1 MTVVLAIDA
10 LEYEKI
16 EEFDCENLKQVT
28 YGKTD
33 ISEFDQPRTMVLWSS
48 FMTGENKEE
57 EILAKGDEEMW
68 NTEFKIGETFFSNF
82 KNPKIIDLPGFSY
95 DRSQHEKERE
105 LMKEFFE
112 EAENDEEKKEIREE
126 YNQHGLKHHRK
137 VKEQFLNS
145 LKKDHDFVLGYFS
158 AADVIGHLN
167 FGNRVLMKMIYDDLD
182 EIAQEIKEI
191 RDDNLLVLSDH
202 GMEGVGMFGDHNEYG
217 FWSFD
222 DGCNLDEPQLTDFAD
237 FLVNLEKNGELKN

>member
-1 MTVVLAIDA
+1 MSIVFAIDA
-10 LEYEKI
+10 LEYEKV
-16 EEFDCENLKQVT
+16 EEFDCEHLKQAT

-68 NTEFKIGETFFSNF
+68 NTNFSLEETFFSHF
-82 KNPKIIDLPGFSY
+82 QNPKIIDLPGFSY
-95 DRSQHEKERE
+95 DKEQHEKERK

-112 EAENDEEKKEIREE
+112 EAETEEEKKEIRKK
-126 YNQHGLKHHRK
+126 YNHHGLEHHRK
-137 VKEQFLNS
+137 IKDKFLES
-145 LKKDHDFVLGYFS
+145 LKKNHDFVLGYFS

-167 FGNRVLMKMIYDDLD
+167 FGNNTLMKMIYEDLD
-182 EIAQEIKEI
+182 EIAEKIKEI
-191 RDDNLLVLSDH
+191 RDESLLILSDH

-222 DGCNLDEPQLTDFAD
+222 EECDLKNPKLTDFAD
-237 FLVNLEKNGELKN
+237 FLVNLE